1 MQADTQKQV
10 NTMSNA
16 WQKIPHEV
24 AAVLDAYPDP
34 AIILGLDY
42 RILAANAQY
51 KKVYGDS
58 SPIRGRTCYEVSHGI
73 KVPCEMAGESCPM
86 MDVLHSGEAKR
97 VLHVHHTPRGN
108 EHVDV
113 EARPVRN
120 ETGEIC
126 YLLEIMRKTR
136 VSSASP
142 SDHGLVGNSLNFIRM
157 LELATRVADSKTSVL
172 LLGESGI
179 GKELVAKAI
188 HDESSRHSQA
198 FIPVDCSS
206 LTDNLFESELFGHDK
221 GAFTGAATAKVGLV
235 EAAEGGSLFLD
246 ELGDIPPALQVKLL
260 RLLESSSYRRVGSIE
275 AQKADFR
282 LICATHRNIEHM
294 VARGEFREDL
304 YYRISPFPI
313 ELPALRQR
321 RDDIPLLIDTLLK
334 RLSTS
339 EPLRQIDPDAME
351 CLMHYDFPGNIREL
365 RNIIERALILTDG
378 DHITR
383 NEFPDKI
390 LQSAAKES
398 KPSPLRFDEIIPLE
412 EMQQRYLLTAD
423 KQHDGDRRSLATKL
437 GISEST
443 LYRKLKQLYASD
455 SEMNGVEND

>member
-1 MQADTQKQV
+1 MTD
-10 NTMSNA
+10 SY
-16 WQKIPHEV
+16 QKIPHEV
-24 AAVLDAYPDP
+24 AAILDAYPDP

-51 KKVYGDS
+51 KKTYGDGS
-58 SPIRGRTCYEVSHGI
+58 ALRGRNCYEVSHGI
-73 KVPCEMAGESCPM
+73 KVPCEMAGESCPV

-120 ETGEIC
+120 ENGEIC

-142 SDHGLVGNSLNFIRM
+142 NNHGLVGNSPKFIRM
-157 LELATRVADSKTSVL
+157 LELVKRVADSKTSVL
-172 LLGESGI
+172 LLGESGT

-188 HDESSRHSQA
+188 HDESSRHNKA
-198 FIPVDCSS
+198 FVPVDCSS
-206 LTDNLFESELFGHDK
+206 LTDSLFESELFGHEK

-235 EAAEGGSLFLD
+235 EAAEGGTLFLD

-275 AQKADFR
+275 TKRADFR
-282 LICATHRNIEHM
+282 LICATHRDVEQM
-294 VARGEFREDL
+294 VNRDDFREDL
-304 YYRISPFPI
+304 FYRISPFPI
-313 ELPALRQR
+313 ELPPLRER
-321 RDDIPLLIDTLLK
+321 RDDIPLLVETLLK

-339 EPLRQIDPDAME
+339 PAHCRIAPDALE

-365 RNIIERALILTDG
+365 RNVIERALLLTDS
-378 DHITR
+378 DVITR
-383 NEFPDKI
+383 DELPANLLESISK
-390 LQSAAKES
+390 QS
-398 KPSPLRFDEIIPLE
+398 KPAPLRFDEIIPLE
-412 EMQQRYLLTAD
+412 EMEQRYLLTAD
-423 KQHDGDRRSLATKL
+423 KQHEGDRKSLAMKL

-443 LYRKLKQLYASD
+443 LYRKLKELYAS
-455 SEMNGVEND
+455 G

>member
-1 MQADTQKQV
+1 MTY
-10 NTMSNA
+10 TC
-16 WQKIPHEV
+16 QKIPHEV
-24 AAVLDAYPDP
+24 AAILDAYPDP
-34 AIILGLDY
+34 AIILSLDY

-58 SPIRGRTCYEVSHGI
+58 SPIRGRNCYEVSHGI

-86 MDVLHSGEAKR
+86 MDVLYSGEAKR

-108 EHVDV
+108 EHIDV

-120 ETGEIC
+120 EKGEIC

-157 LELATRVADSKTSVL
+157 LELVKRVADSKTSAL
-172 LLGESGI
+172 LLGESGT
-179 GKELVAKAI
+179 GKELVAQAI
-188 HDESSRHSQA
+188 HDASSRHSKA
-198 FIPVDCSS
+198 FVPVDCSS

-235 EAAEGGSLFLD
+235 EAAEGGTLFLD
-246 ELGDIPPALQVKLL
+246 ELGDIPPTLQVKLL
-260 RLLESSSYRRVGSIE
+260 RLLESSTYRRVGSIE
-275 AQKADFR
+275 AKKADFR
-282 LICATHRNIEHM
+282 LICATHRNIEEM
-294 VARGEFREDL
+294 VSRNDFREDL

-313 ELPALRQR
+313 ELPPLRQR
-321 RDDIPLLIDTLLK
+321 RDDIPVLIDTLLK

-339 EPLRQIDPDAME
+339 EPLCQIDPDAME

-365 RNIIERALILTDG
+365 RNIIERALLLTDG
-378 DHITR
+378 DFITC
-383 NEFPDKI
+383 NELPNN
-390 LQSAAKES
+390 LLRSVAKES
-398 KPSPLRFDEIIPLE
+398 NPSPLRFDEIIPLD
-412 EMQQRYLLTAD
+412 EMERRYLLTAD
-423 KQHDGDRRSLATKL
+423 NQHKSDRKSLATKL

-443 LYRKLKQLYASD
+443 LYRKLKELYALD
-455 SEMNGVEND
+455 SGKKRAGTA